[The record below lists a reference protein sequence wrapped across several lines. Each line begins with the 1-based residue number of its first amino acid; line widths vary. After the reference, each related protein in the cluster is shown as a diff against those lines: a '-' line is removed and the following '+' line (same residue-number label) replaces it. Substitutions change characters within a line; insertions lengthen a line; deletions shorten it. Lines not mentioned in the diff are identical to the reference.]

1 MISIYRQL
9 FDLLDP
15 GERRQ
20 FYMLLVLV
28 ILMALIDL
36 VGVAV
41 VFPFLA
47 VASDPSRIHTNAVLN
62 WLHETSGTTSDAAFI
77 VLLGVLIF
85 FFILFGL
92 AVKLVAQYRIIRFSH
107 MRNHSLSQKLM
118 RRYLSHPYVWFLGRN
133 SADLG
138 AAILA
143 ECDRVVSSTLIPAMR
158 ILASAVSLLFIVGLL
173 VAINPVVTSL
183 AALGIGG
190 AYGAIF
196 LLVRSRLARYGQDIV
211 ASNTARHRI
220 ALEAFGGIKDVKLLN
235 LEARYAAGYDKP
247 SRRFTEVSAASQVI
261 GELPRFLLE
270 AIAFS
275 GLVLIILALLVLQDG
290 RLDDILPILG
300 VFGFAVL
307 KMFPAIQ
314 QIYHGLTQMR
324 FGAPALAKLHADLTG
339 GNLPPEAAGP
349 PRPVPAPLPLADRL
363 EMHDVHFAFPG
374 SGQSTLRGL
383 SLSIPAHST
392 VGIVGGTGAGKTT
405 AVDLLLGLLTP
416 DKGSILVD
424 GVALTSASILSWQRS
439 LGYVPQHI
447 FLTDDSIAANIAFG
461 VPPEA
466 RDTTG
471 IERAARLAEL
481 HDFVTRDLPKGY
493 DTIVGERGVRLSG
506 GQRQRIGIA
515 RALYH
520 DPDVLIM
527 DEATSALDTLT
538 ERAVME
544 AVRNIG
550 HAKTIIMIAH
560 RLTTV
565 RDCDTIFL
573 LEEGRLAAE
582 GNFEALVA
590 KSETFRKMAS

>member
-9 FDLLDP
+9 FDLLSP
-15 GERRQ
+15 VERRQ
-20 FYMLLVLV
+20 FYLILALV

-36 VGVAV
+36 VGVAA

-47 VASDPSRIHTNAVLN
+47 VAADPSAIHSSAVLSK
-62 WLHETSGTTSDAAFI
+62 LYDASGATSDGGFVALLGALIFAFI
-77 VLLGVLIF
+77 I
-85 FFILFGL
+85 FGL
-92 AVKLVAQYRIIRFSH
+92 AVKLVAQYRMIRFSH
-107 MRNHSLSQKLM
+107 MRNYSLSRRLL
-118 RRYLSHPYVWFLGRN
+118 RRYLQHPYVWFLGRN
-133 SADLG
+133 GADLG
-138 AAILA
+138 AAILS
-143 ECDRVVSSTLIPAMR
+143 ECDRVVGLALIPAMR
-158 ILASAVSLLFIVGLL
+158 ILASSVSLLFVAGLL
-173 VAINPVVTSL
+173 LAVSPVVTGL

-190 AYGAIF
+190 AYAAIF
-196 LLVRSRLARYGQDIV
+196 LFVRQRLARYGHEIMQ
-211 ASNTARHRI
+211 SNTARHRV
-220 ALEAFGGIKDVKLLN
+220 ALEAFGGVKDVKLLN
-235 LEARYAAGYDKP
+235 LESTYAA
-247 SRRFTEVSAASQVI
+247 RFDAPALVFAKTSAAGQVI

-270 AIAFS
+270 AIAFG
-275 GLVLIILALLVLQDG
+275 GLVLMILALLVLQDG
-290 RLDDILPILG
+290 RLADILPILG

-324 FGAPALAKLHADLTG
+324 FAAPMLAKLHGDLTG
-339 GNLPPEAAGP
+339 SDLPPEAEGP
-349 PRPVPAPLPLADRL
+349 PAPTATPLPLNDRL
-363 EMHDVHFAFPG
+363 EMRDVHFAFPG
-374 SGQSTLRGL
+374 AGQSTLRGL
-383 SLSIPAHST
+383 SLSIPARST

-416 DKGSILVD
+416 DAGSISVD
-424 GVALTSASILSWQRS
+424 GADLTSQSRPSWQKS

-447 FLTDDSIAANIAFG
+447 YLTDDSVTANIAFG

-466 RDTTG
+466 RDMAAV
-471 IERAARLAEL
+471 ERAARLAEL
-481 HDFVTRDLPKGY
+481 HDFVTRDLPQGY
-493 DTIVGERGVRLSG
+493 DTLVGERGVRLSG

-520 DPDVLIM
+520 DPAVLIL

-538 ERAVME
+538 ERAVIE

-560 RLTTV
+560 RLSTV

-582 GNFEALVA
+582 GNFDALVA
-590 KSETFRKMAS
+590 KSATFRKMAS